1 MLTIMIVKLGPPSKR
16 CHSDDLTQ
24 VIQNHPCVLVCTF
37 SLGNFIREAFS
48 SGLEG
53 KRQRWQISVVW
64 FRKLPPAW
72 YYRVQAQSHW
82 GLNRRCAESSTPT
95 ALSCKMGFWPVFIFS
110 FLTFWKW
117 CHVFPGMPSYKV
129 WVLGA
134 FCLLYLW
141 RLCIYICIGWIFISV
156 QSWLVFTVKI
166 LPISLTRHKA
176 HRVKGGIQQIK
187 LSF

>member
-1 MLTIMIVKLGPPSKR
+1 MILLKLSRITPVYLFV
-16 CHSDDLTQ
+16 HFLWET
-24 VIQNHPCVLVCTF
+24 
-37 SLGNFIREAFS
+37 FIREAFS

-64 FRKLPPAW
+64 FRKLPLAW